1 VSSIRIV
8 RDYPYPPAHV
18 WRAVTDPAL
27 VPLWTAIGAGGRPA
41 GFAPITGTKFRLVA
55 RPKPGW
61 RGIVDCEVLEVR
73 EPSLLRYSWTGDEG
87 GEVTEVVYRLES
99 HAGGTRFTY
108 EHTGFTG
115 IGGLFMATLLGLVRR
130 RMLTAGL
137 PAVLRDVDDDGALRP
152 GSTLRSKSLPGA
164 P

>member
-8 RDYPYPPAHV
+8 RDYPYARAHV

-27 VPLWTAIGAGGRPA
+27 VPLWTATGAGGRPE
-41 GFAPITGTKFRLVA
+41 GFAPIVGTKFRLVA
-55 RPKPGW
+55 KPKPGW
-61 RGIVDCEVLEVR
+61 RGFVDCEVLEVR

-87 GEVTEVVYRLES
+87 GEVTEVVYRLEP

-115 IGGLFMATLLGLVRR
+115 AGGLFMATLLGLVRR

-137 PAVLRDVDDDGALRP
+137 PAVLRDLDADGALCP
-152 GSTLRSKSLPGA
+152 GSTLRPKSLP
-164 P
+164 